1 MLKIQATIKAPVS
14 AAADLKQKLAS
25 LGAGEVS
32 EQIVSYETFVSE
44 SRLNYDCV
52 YPEAWEDKVSVVYL
66 TFFFDDSR
74 EGREAAFRVEYGLK
88 QIPLNLRYVNV

>member
-14 AAADLKQKLAS
+14 AAQDLKQRLVS
-25 LGAGEVS
+25 LGVGEIS

-66 TFFFDDSR
+66 TVDFEDSR
-74 EGREAAFRVEYGLK
+74 AGREAAFRVEYGLK